1 MRCEKSWHIVPESA
15 ELKPRT
21 DFYTCK
27 KRMLFRRVSGSVAR
41 CAANLAQQSGSR
53 SYCKDACVSVTV
65 WLIVHRQRDIWS
77 VCCLQSPIECASGA
91 YHVET
96 GFPRHFVSV
105 PSRANLQK
113 QKIIVARTGAAPY
126 ISRTSRLNAILR
138 VWNKL
143 SISYK
148 LEDDI
153 MIVATQLDIV
163 YIPRFYGHS
172 VSDTDT
178 ITRLPTT
185 AYRDILTQKPYTALS
200 PTDLSLSRIAD
211 SRAF

>member
-1 MRCEKSWHIVPESA
+1 M
-15 ELKPRT
+15 
-21 DFYTCK
+21 
-27 KRMLFRRVSGSVAR
+27 
-41 CAANLAQQSGSR
+41 
-53 SYCKDACVSVTV
+53 
-65 WLIVHRQRDIWS
+65 
-77 VCCLQSPIECASGA
+77 
-91 YHVET
+91 
-96 GFPRHFVSV
+96 
-105 PSRANLQK
+105 
-113 QKIIVARTGAAPY
+113 IVARTGAAPY

-172 VSDTDT
+172 ESDTDT
-178 ITRLPTT
+178 STRLPTT
-185 AYRDILTQKPYTALS
+185 AYRDILTQKPYTALL